1 MSHDP
6 EPSQSVGKRPSKSS
20 KTTSRRK
27 VDDSFADAPRFIN
40 RELGWLEFNARVL
53 DQADDPAVQLLERAK
68 FLAITSSNLD
78 EFMMVRVGSLK
89 LQAMSGGGRRDPSGR
104 TATEQLQA
112 ISERCQAH
120 VDRQYQLLKNELL
133 PLLSEHHINQID
145 PAECSDR
152 SLAAAE
158 RHFRGDV
165 LAVLSP
171 QALHDRRFP
180 MLPGLGIHLCVQ
192 LSPGDEIGPQPTPA
206 ATDSLADR
214 VQSNQKQH
222 ESSKQPASLA
232 HDSPASKDEA
242 PETQFAVIPLG
253 RTLGR
258 VIPLPIEKAPI
269 DKATAPQ
276 NSVDTSPTE
285 SGYAYALLEDLV
297 SHFVNEFFPGREVI
311 QCKPFRI
318 TRNADIEL
326 REDGAGDLLGGMEEV
341 LESRRLSDVVR
352 LEIDANA
359 NPDIRDY
366 LIKSFQVDPQFVFD
380 IDGPLDL
387 TYLFSLHGLKG
398 MNSLRDEEWPPQRS
412 PKINPAES
420 MFTSISEGDIMLMH
434 PYESFD
440 PVVRLLEEAAVDP
453 DVLAVKQ
460 ILYRTSRNSPIVAA
474 LMRAAERGKYVTAI
488 VELKARFDEARNIE
502 WAREMEQAGV
512 QVIYGIRGLKTHAK
526 VCIIVRREPQGL
538 VRYVHFG
545 TGNYNE
551 VTANLY
557 GDISVLTC
565 DEILGTDAT
574 MFFNAVTGAS
584 QPQPLQQL
592 GMAPLTLRRQILE
605 LIQGETER
613 SRQGQKGEII
623 AKMNALVDTE
633 VIDALYLASQAG
645 VKIRLN
651 VRGVCCLRPGVPGMS
666 ETIEVVS
673 IVDRFL
679 EHARTFYFRHGGDHE
694 MFISSADWMPRNLD
708 RRVEL
713 LVPVIDPEARKRL
726 RETLQL
732 YFRDNQNAWRMQP
745 DGSYQRLRPRKNQAP
760 MRVQETLYHQV
771 VENRKAAKQD
781 SQSTFETHRPD

>member
-1 MSHDP
+1 VAD
-6 EPSQSVGKRPSKSS
+6 SVK
-20 KTTSRRK
+20 
-27 VDDSFADAPRFIN
+27 DAPRFIN

-53 DQADDPAVQLLERAK
+53 DQADDPSVQLLERAK
-68 FLAITSSNLD
+68 FLAITGSNLD

-89 LQAMSGGGRRDPSGR
+89 LQAMGGGGRRDPSGR

-112 ISERCQAH
+112 VSKRCQAH
-120 VDRQYQLLKNELL
+120 VDRQYQLLRNELL

-145 PAECSDR
+145 PDNCSNR
-152 SLAAAE
+152 LLAAAE

-192 LSPGDEIGPQPTPA
+192 LSPGDEIGPQPTPGP
-206 ATDSLADR
+206 TDSLDTR
-214 VQSNQKQH
+214 VLSNQKQLDA
-222 ESSKQPASLA
+222 SKDSAADDS
-232 HDSPASKDEA
+232 DSPATEA
-242 PETQFAVIPLG
+242 EPPETQFAVIPLG

-269 DKATAPQ
+269 DNKTSSK
-276 NSVDTSPTE
+276 NSADESPTE

-297 SHFVNEFFPGREVI
+297 SHFVDEFFPGREVI

-359 NPDIRDY
+359 NSEIRDY
-366 LIKSFQVDPQFVFD
+366 LIRSFEVDPQFVFD

-387 TYLFSLHGLKG
+387 TYLFALHGLKG

-412 PKINPAES
+412 PRINPAES

-440 PVVRLLEEAAVDP
+440 PVVRLLEEASVDP

-557 GDISVLTC
+557 GDISLLTC

-592 GMAPLTLRRQILE
+592 GMAPLTLRRQILD

-713 LVPVIDPEARKRL
+713 LVPVIDPNARKRL

-745 DGSYQRLRPRKNQAP
+745 DGSYQRLRPQKNQAP

-771 VENRKAAKQD
+771 VEDRNAAKQD

>member
-1 MSHDP
+1 MTLSHDP
-6 EPSQSVGKRPSKSS
+6 APSPSIGKRPPNSS
-20 KTTSRRK
+20 KTASRRK
-27 VDDSFADAPRFIN
+27 VDSSDASKPRFIN
-40 RELGWLEFNARVL
+40 RELAWLEFNARVL
-53 DQADDPAVQLLERAK
+53 DQADDTSVRLLERAK

-78 EFMMVRVGSLK
+78 EFVMVRVGSLK
-89 LQAMSGGGRRDPSGR
+89 LQAVSGGGRRDPSGR

-112 ISERCQAH
+112 ISKRCHAH
-120 VDRQYQLLKNELL
+120 VDRQYELLRKELL
-133 PLLSEHHINQID
+133 PLLSEHQINQVD
-145 PAECSDR
+145 LRECSDR
-152 SLAAAE
+152 LLAAAE

-192 LSPGDEIGPQPTPA
+192 LRPGDEIGPRQTPA
-206 ATDSLADR
+206 PADSLNDSTDDSVAAA
-214 VQSNQKQH
+214 K
-222 ESSKQPASLA
+222 ASETTGHLG
-232 HDSPASKDEA
+232 DDDTDTEA
-242 PETQFAVIPLG
+242 NTQFAVIPLG
-253 RTLGR
+253 RVLGR
-258 VIPLPIEKAPI
+258 VIPLPIEKSSQSKETDEETPA
-269 DKATAPQ
+269 
-276 NSVDTSPTE
+276 E
-285 SGYAYALLEDLV
+285 SGYAYVLLEDLV
-297 SHFVNEFFPGREVI
+297 SHFVDEFFPGREVV

-341 LESRRLSDVVR
+341 LESRRLSDAVR
-352 LEIDANA
+352 LEIDATA
-359 NPDIRDY
+359 NPEIRDY
-366 LIKSFQVDPQFVFD
+366 LIRSFEVDPQYVFD

-387 TYLFSLHGLKG
+387 TYLFALHGLKG
-398 MNSLRDEEWPPQRS
+398 MNTLRDDEWPPQRS
-412 PKINPAES
+412 PKIDPAES
-420 MFTSISEGDIMLMH
+420 MFTSISDGDIMLMH

-557 GDISVLTC
+557 GDVSVLTC

-592 GMAPLTLRRQILE
+592 RMAPLTLRRQILD

-613 SRQGQKGEII
+613 SRQGQKAEII

-633 VIDALYLASQAG
+633 LIDALYTASQAG

-651 VRGVCCLRPGVPGMS
+651 VRGICCLRPGVPGMS

-679 EHARTFYFRHGGDHE
+679 EHARTYYFRHGGDHE
-694 MFISSADWMPRNLD
+694 IYISSADWMPRNLD

-713 LVPVIDPEARKRL
+713 LVPVIDPENRKRL
-726 RETLQL
+726 RDTLQL
-732 YFRDNQNAWRMQP
+732 YFKDNQNSWRMQP
-745 DGSYQRLRPRKNQAP
+745 DGSYQRLKPRKGETR

-771 VENRKAAKQD
+771 VENRKAAQ
-781 SQSTFETHRPD
+781 QTPQTTFETHRPD

>member
-1 MSHDP
+1 MSHAP
-6 EPSQSVGKRPSKSS
+6 EPSQSVGKRPPKSS

-27 VDDSFADAPRFIN
+27 VDDSLVDAPRFIN

-53 DQADDPAVQLLERAK
+53 DQADDPSVQLLERAK

-89 LQAMSGGGRRDPSGR
+89 LQAMGGGGRRDPSGR

-120 VDRQYQLLKNELL
+120 VDRQYQLLKNELQ

-145 PAECSDR
+145 PADCSDR

-214 VQSNQKQH
+214 VPSNQKHH
-222 ESSKQPASLA
+222 EASQPSAPFSPN
-232 HDSPASKDEA
+232 SPASEDDVQ
-242 PETQFAVIPLG
+242 ETQFAVIPLG

-269 DKATAPQ
+269 DKAVSHP

-352 LEIDANA
+352 LEIDAHA